1 MFRFVLVLVLAQQC
15 DCQLVSPR
23 ARECFNC
30 VESGAVWQYECGS
43 CVDPMLP
50 CCSINNANACCVGP
64 PDGVQGSIQGG
75 LPVRAPAQSNVQ
87 QFPEAWG
94 FPPQQAL
101 MGGSVPLPGGY
112 GHGTRFLAEWILL
125 RLDEDVSKGVIQ
137 FPASWGEAPPVSPTD
152 ELMELPFGYG
162 TGTRATADWIR
173 QQAQLNS
180 GEDPAEYD
188 DWLNGAVGG
197 NDQSGGYVPISDDHE
212 SCHMLDFI
220 TALAFAGM
228 SGVRFSA
235 PLFVLSF
242 FALVDPAEFGLS
254 ESFQWIGSG
263 GMFFLLLL
271 TLLVEI
277 CGDLVPALDN
287 LLHVA
292 LGPLHSLLGGLTAVV
307 PHFCGDYTV
316 SLPMAVLGAI
326 FAFGVHSS
334 KAVVRAASTAASCG
348 VLNPF
353 VSLFETVLVLITL
366 VLVLVFPFFAVVC
379 LVIGIYFSFQTMMD
393 GDMCNDTQ
401 DFAEEMNFRGDPDEE
416 SQLRRDDLR
425 SDRVMRD
432 DHGVE

>member
-1 MFRFVLVLVLAQQC
+1 
-15 DCQLVSPR
+15 
-23 ARECFNC
+23 
-30 VESGAVWQYECGS
+30 
-43 CVDPMLP
+43 
-50 CCSINNANACCVGP
+50 
-64 PDGVQGSIQGG
+64 
-75 LPVRAPAQSNVQ
+75 
-87 QFPEAWG
+87 
-94 FPPQQAL
+94 

-112 GHGTRFLAEWILL
+112 GHGSRFLAEWILL
-125 RLDEDVSKGVIQ
+125 RLDEDVSKDRLN
-137 FPASWGEAPPVSPTD
+137 FPPSWGPAPEMSPTAK
-152 ELMELPFGYG
+152 LTELPFGYG
-162 TGTRATADWIR
+162 TGTFETADWIV
-173 QQAQLNS
+173 QQARVHS

-188 DWLNGAVGG
+188 AWLNGAVGN
-197 NDQSGGYVPISDDHE
+197 NDGSEVHVPIKNDHE
-212 SCHMLDFI
+212 TCHMLDFM
-220 TALAFAGM
+220 TALAFAGLT
-228 SGVRFSA
+228 GVRFSA

-242 FALVDPAEFGLS
+242 FALLDSEEFAPSDG
-254 ESFQWIGSG
+254 FQWIGSA
-263 GMFFLLLL
+263 GMFLLLL
-271 TLLVEI
+271 LLLLVEI